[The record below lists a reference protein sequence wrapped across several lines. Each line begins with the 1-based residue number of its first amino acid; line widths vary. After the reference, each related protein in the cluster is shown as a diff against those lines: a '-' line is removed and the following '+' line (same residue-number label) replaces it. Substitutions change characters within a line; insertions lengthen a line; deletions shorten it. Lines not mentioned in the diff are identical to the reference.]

1 MRDTTG
7 AKIARNALN
16 VDIRG
21 IITMSGLVVSASN
34 AEKHVMKD
42 MPCKVV
48 NVWCAAKKCICGTD

>member
-1 MRDTTG
+1 MTG
-7 AKIARNALN
+7 VIIVRYAFGAG
-16 VDIRG
+16 IRG

-48 NVWCAAKKCICGTD
+48 NVWCAA